1 MAGGS
6 QIIISS
12 DGITIKTPKE
22 FKVFAG
28 QHKFEGGQQ
37 VPVPQTSLPTF
48 QTPFSNRVDYSWK
61 ASSLGEKEIFILDK
75 ADGNLIKNEINELD
89 TENNISS
96 LRFYTPEKTDFSAL
110 GFNSLRTHLIQEN
123 LEENDIDE
131 LLEEVEGND
140 IFDDDQDDIYTEKDI

>member
-61 ASSLGEKEIFILDK
+61 ASSLGEKEIFILVHDF
-75 ADGNLIKNEINELD
+75 NLCTANLRTD
-89 TENNISS
+89 SSRS
-96 LRFYTPEKTDFSAL
+96 LRERCTC
-110 GFNSLRTHLIQEN
+110 R
-123 LEENDIDE
+123 
-131 LLEEVEGND
+131 EGTSPVSK
-140 IFDDDQDDIYTEKDI
+140 I